1 MTNKRIAQ
9 SRKKGKAHFIAI
21 PFQLECSKG
30 KNSEDEAAF
39 EWMKM
44 RSLNVVPAQRELA
57 ARWGWTLYKV
67 RQFCLAMEEWY
78 DLYVTKGKSIKF
90 QSSFNQDFVDDPQDT
105 GSQFSKSIKFQS
117 SFNQGQSETP
127 DNGELSEPYK
137 QYKLINIGVVNYR
150 VQETVSDSLYRS
162 IKDNPNCIALLSKWI
177 ELYTAAGYDIDCILA
192 QDLGTT
198 SRVCREGLL
207 ADALLIVEWCFT
219 ATTCGR
225 ANWRREHGYINLYS
239 LLGRDVYDDNLQ
251 KAKNWK
257 NKPQPTPTEPTT
269 QQSTTTTTTR
279 IKWENL

>member
-1 MTNKRIAQ
+1 MTDKRIAQ

-30 KNSEDEAAF
+30 KNSEVEAAF

-78 DLYVTKGKSIKF
+78 VLYASKGVSITN
-90 QSSFNQDFVDDPQDT
+90 QSQINQDFGDDPQDT
-105 GSQFSKSIKFQS
+105 DGQLSKSIKFQS
-117 SFNQGQSETP
+117 VSNHSQSETP
-127 DNGELSEPYK
+127 TDGELSEPYK
-137 QYKLINIGVVNYR
+137 QYKLINNIGVVIR
-150 VQETVSDSLYRS
+150 VQSTVSDELLQSSHHPNS
-162 IKDNPNCIALLSKWI
+162 IKLISKWL
-177 ELYTAAGYDIDCILA
+177 EYYEAAGYTFDCILA

-198 SRVCREGLL
+198 TRVCREGLL
-207 ADALLIVEWCFT
+207 DEAMVIVEWCFT

-225 ANWRREHGYINLYS
+225 AKWRRENGYINLYS
-239 LLGRDVYDDNLQ
+239 LLGRDVFAENLQ
-251 KAKNWK
+251 KARNWK

-269 QQSTTTTTTR
+269 KQSTTTTTTR

>member
-1 MTNKRIAQ
+1 MTSKRIAQ
-9 SRKKGKAHFIAI
+9 SRKKGKAHFVAI
-21 PFQLECSKG
+21 PFHLECSKG
-30 KNSEDEAAF
+30 KNSEVEAAF
-39 EWMKM
+39 EWMKL
-44 RSLNVVPAQRELA
+44 RSLDCVPAQRELA

-67 RQFCLAMEEWY
+67 RQFCNSMEEWY
-78 DLYVTKGKSIKF
+78 VLYASKGKSITN
-90 QSSFNQDFVDDPQDT
+90 QSQINQDFVDDAQDT
-105 GSQFSKSIKFQS
+105 EGQFSKSITNQS

-127 DNGELSEPYK
+127 TDGELSEPYK

-150 VQETVSDSLYRS
+150 VQDTVSDSLYRS

-177 ELYTAAGYDIDCILA
+177 ELYKAAGYIIDCILA

-207 ADALLIVEWCFT
+207 DDALLIVEWCFT

-225 ANWRREHGYINLYS
+225 ANWRRENGYINLYS

-257 NKPQPTPTEPTT
+257 NKPPTEPTT

>member
-1 MTNKRIAQ
+1 MTDKRIAQ
-9 SRKKGKAHFIAI
+9 SSKKGKASFVAI

-30 KNSEDEAAF
+30 KNSEVEAAF
-39 EWMKM
+39 EWMKL
-44 RSLNVVPAQRELA
+44 RSLDCVPAQRELS

-67 RQFCLAMEEWY
+67 RQFCNSMEEWY
-78 DLYVTKGKSIKF
+78 VLYASKGVSIKN
-90 QSSFNQDFVDDPQDT
+90 QSSFNQDFVDDAQDT
-105 GSQFSKSIKFQS
+105 EGQFSKSIKNQS

-137 QYKLINIGVVNYR
+137 QYKLIKNIGVVIR
-150 VQETVSDSLYRS
+150 VENTVSDELLQSSHHSNS
-162 IKDNPNCIALLSKWI
+162 IKLISKWI
-177 ELYTAAGYDIDCILA
+177 EYYEAAGYTFDCILA

-207 ADALLIVEWCFT
+207 DDALLIVEWCFT

-225 ANWRREHGYINLYS
+225 ANWRRENGYINLYS

-257 NKPQPTPTEPTT
+257 NKPPTEPTT